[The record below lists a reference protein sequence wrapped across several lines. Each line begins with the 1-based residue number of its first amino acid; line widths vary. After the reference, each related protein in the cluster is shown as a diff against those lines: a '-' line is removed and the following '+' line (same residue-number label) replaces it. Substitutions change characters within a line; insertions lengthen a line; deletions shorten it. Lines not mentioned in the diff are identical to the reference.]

1 MTADLSIVEEA
12 VQKRVSGLSI
22 DLGSYSG
29 KRQLSPT
36 TVTVTALVPRS
47 LARERKDLS
56 SLFQA
61 TVVDDNE
68 AGQMTVKVVPRHG
81 LSGPIQI
88 VKVEPLVVTFTVSSE
103 EATDPPSPS
112 SLQEDATE
120 KK

>member
-1 MTADLSIVEEA
+1 
-12 VQKRVSGLSI
+12 
-22 DLGSYSG
+22 
-29 KRQLSPT
+29 
-36 TVTVTALVPRS
+36 VTVTALVPRS

-88 VKVEPLVVTFTVSSE
+88 VKVEPLVVTFTPLPEEPTNLPAPSSQSE
-103 EATDPPSPS
+103 EVPV
-112 SLQEDATE
+112 
-120 KK
+120 KN